1 MHNFDWKPTQCISKS
16 IFIRIYTI
24 ISVWHRSEP
33 PALKLNLGV
42 QNDLLILLTI
52 SQRNS
57 NSFHSLIASSSIL
70 QVINTFTEKD
80 RLLSSFKDIDIV
92 NRKAGLN
99 SLIKYDQTTAL
110 IWIKGQVRPGKLF

>member
-1 MHNFDWKPTQCISKS
+1 M
-16 IFIRIYTI
+16 
-24 ISVWHRSEP
+24 
-33 PALKLNLGV
+33 

-110 IWIKGQVRPGKLF
+110 IWIKGQGRPGKLF